1 MSTEE
6 LVQATAFN
14 DSLHILGNKV
24 EIWKRDRRN
33 TIKELNKVAKKHD
46 SDYRVNNGVKLGGAI
61 ASAIG
66 GLGLVLLTGGAAT
79 PLVVAGGIA
88 FAAAG
93 AAGGVSVVVADYKN
107 ESANR
112 TCKEE
117 AEKICKGEV
126 DSYEE
131 VIDEFKKIGHHLQN
145 KLGMKDW
152 LELGKLLVDVLGL
165 RETDLPNKFLIAIVM
180 GDGLKEFEAAI
191 EAAEQAIKAAEMA
204 TMIAKKAAQLAKRAE
219 FPEEAA
225 KIMERAEK
233 AEKAAKAVKEAEN
246 AWSPETMVNAVKDAS
261 DASKEVFEAVNSLSN
276 VMSSSGLWKRIQI
289 RSTIETVKQ
298 LSKEAE
304 LVADAAEAAAKIAT
318 PLARGA
324 KILGKVLIALSPIF
338 VILDVNDAVNARVAL
353 QSGESPAGH
362 YVRKKAKQLEDEIE
376 QVDEVYKSLHA
387 VFMQPVVKQQ

>member
-1 MSTEE
+1 MV
-6 LVQATAFN
+6 LFTA
-14 DSLHILGNKV
+14 
-24 EIWKRDRRN
+24 
-33 TIKELNKVAKKHD
+33 
-46 SDYRVNNGVKLGGAI
+46 
-61 ASAIG
+61 
-66 GLGLVLLTGGAAT
+66 GAAT

-93 AAGGVSVVVADYKN
+93 AAGGVRVVVADYKN

-131 VIDEFKKIGHHLQN
+131 VIDEFKKIGRHLEN

-165 RETDLPNKFLIAIVM
+165 RETDLPNKFLVAIVM

-233 AEKAAKAVKEAEN
+233 AEKAAKAVKEAEK

-376 QVDEVYKSLHA
+376 QVDEVYKGLHA
-387 VFMQPVVKQQ
+387 AFMQPVVKQQ